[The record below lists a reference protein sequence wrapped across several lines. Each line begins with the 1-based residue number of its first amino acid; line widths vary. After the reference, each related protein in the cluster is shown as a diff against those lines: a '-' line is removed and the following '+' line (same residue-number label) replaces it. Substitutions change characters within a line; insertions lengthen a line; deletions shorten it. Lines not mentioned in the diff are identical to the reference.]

1 MTLHSCGSVSDAIP
15 DIIEAG
21 FDCLNPVQISA
32 AKMSPEYLKK
42 NFGND
47 ITFWGGGINTQETLC
62 KGTPQQVRDETKR
75 NIDIFAPGGGFV
87 FSPVHNIQEDVPI
100 ENFIAM
106 WETFQD
112 NCKY

>member
-1 MTLHSCGSVSDAIP
+1 LHSCGSVEASIQ
-15 DIIEAG
+15 DIIKAG

-32 AKMSPEYLKK
+32 ANMSPEHLKK
-42 NFGND
+42 TYGKN
-47 ITFWGGGINTQETLC
+47 ITFWGGGINTQATLPN
-62 KGTPQQVRDETKR
+62 GTPEQVREETKR
-75 NIDIFAPGGGFV
+75 NIDIFAKDGGFV
-87 FSPVHNIQEDVPI
+87 FSTVHNVQDDVPI

>member
-32 AKMSPEYLKK
+32 AKMSPEYLKR

-47 ITFWGGGINTQETLC
+47 ITFWVVESTPRKPCVRVHHSKYGMKPNAISIFLLRGGALC
-62 KGTPQQVRDETKR
+62 
-75 NIDIFAPGGGFV
+75 
-87 FSPVHNIQEDVPI
+87 SLPVHNIQEDVPI